1 MTGKMFID
9 RWKEHRGNLR
19 HKHQKGTKLSNYVWK
34 QKEFGINIKFEDI
47 EWNLKSKSYPYKPGA
62 RTCHTCLSEKNSY
75 SPCTPSEILNSRKE
89 IMQMSPQKKTQIMF
103 L

>member
-1 MTGKMFID
+1 MVNAPKVMLYMRAKINTTNNTKKSYIGMTGRMFID

-47 EWNLKSKSYPYKPGA
+47 WPLSQVRNLLRNNVAFYWLYEVKYKEF
-62 RTCHTCLSEKNSY
+62 CW
-75 SPCTPSEILNSRKE
+75 
-89 IMQMSPQKKTQIMF
+89 
-103 L
+103 